1 MSSIAATNWIS
12 RPHPRPRSSLR
23 LFCFPYAGG
32 GAPIFRSWPDKLP
45 AAVEVCAIQLP
56 GRGPRMMDKPFKR
69 MPALVSALTDG
80 LLPFFDKPF
89 AFFGHSMGAWI
100 SFEVARRLQS
110 KHSLEPLHLFV
121 SGAGAPHMPS
131 REHPIHDLPEDELRE
146 ALKRLNGTPK
156 ELLENDDLM
165 QLLLPTLRADF
176 SVCETYVY
184 RNGSLLNCPITA
196 FSGLQDRRLYRSDL
210 KAWDAQTNSSLSI
223 KMFPGDHFFLHTA
236 EPLLLQLLNA
246 ELERLLSQ
254 RA

>member
-12 RPHPRPRSSLR
+12 RLQPRPQSRLR

-32 GAPIFRSWPDKLP
+32 GAPIFRSWPNHLP
-45 AAVEVCAIQLP
+45 GAVEVCAIQLP
-56 GRGPRMMDKPFKR
+56 GRGPRMMDKPFKH

-80 LLPFFDKPF
+80 LLPLFDKPF

-110 KHSLEPLHLFV
+110 KHHLEPLHLFV
-121 SGAGAPHMPS
+121 SGAGAPHVPS
-131 REHPIHDLPEDELRE
+131 REHPIHDLPEDELLQ
-146 ALKRLNGTPK
+146 ALKRLNGTPE
-156 ELLENDDLM
+156 ELLEHTELIR
-165 QLLLPTLRADF
+165 LLLPTLRADF
-176 SVCETYVY
+176 SICETYTY

-196 FSGLQDRRLYRSDL
+196 FAGLQDRRLYRSDL
-210 KAWDAQTNSSLSI
+210 KAWAMQTSSAFST

-246 ELERLLSQ
+246 ELGQLLSQ
-254 RA
+254 MA